1 MLGIL
6 VCVNVTSRAD
16 GIDNMKTSIR
26 NRATAL
32 GIAAAAGLAGIG
44 ITAGPALASIDSTPA
59 ATAAATQSS
68 GHPTNSLKYADK
80 LVRAF
85 GVGSDVDVERL
96 ATDAVVKT
104 LSEHGDAHAGRWHR
118 IAADS
123 AAGSTYVAYTN
134 LDTGEKMTLGV
145 SNEKS
150 ANGDDDAV
158 RQIRFD
164 D

>member
-1 MLGIL
+1 MTTTLR
-6 VCVNVTSRAD
+6 TRTA
-16 GIDNMKTSIR
+16 
-26 NRATAL
+26 AL
-32 GIAAAAGLAGIG
+32 GIAAVAAFASIGMAG
-44 ITAGPALASIDSTPA
+44 GPALAAADATSAHTADSDA
-59 ATAAATQSS
+59 QSS
-68 GHPTNSLKYADK
+68 GHPTDSLKYADE

-85 GVGSDVDVERL
+85 GVGSDVEVERL

-104 LSEHGDAHAGRWHR
+104 LSEHGDAHASRWHR
-118 IAADS
+118 VAADS

-145 SNEKS
+145 SNERS
-150 ANGDDDAV
+150 ANGDDEAV

>member
-1 MLGIL
+1 MDTT
-6 VCVNVTSRAD
+6 VHARTV
-16 GIDNMKTSIR
+16 
-26 NRATAL
+26 AL
-32 GIAAAAGLAGIG
+32 GI
-44 ITAGPALASIDSTPA
+44 TAIAALASIGLAGSPA
-59 ATAAATQSS
+59 LAASDTTSASPSATAAQSS
-68 GHPTNSLKYADK
+68 GYPTTSLTYADE
-80 LVRAF
+80 LVTAF
-85 GVGSDVDVERL
+85 GIGSDVDVERL

-104 LSEHGDAHAGRWHR
+104 LGEHGDAHASRWHR

-134 LDTGEKMTLGV
+134 LDTGEEMTLGV

-150 ANGDDDAV
+150 ANGDDEAV

>member
-1 MLGIL
+1 MDTT
-6 VCVNVTSRAD
+6 VHARTV
-16 GIDNMKTSIR
+16 
-26 NRATAL
+26 AL
-32 GIAAAAGLAGIG
+32 GI
-44 ITAGPALASIDSTPA
+44 TAIAALASIGLAGSPA
-59 ATAAATQSS
+59 LAASDTTSATAAQSS
-68 GHPTNSLKYADK
+68 GYPTTSLTYADE
-80 LVRAF
+80 LVTAF
-85 GVGSDVDVERL
+85 GIGSDVDVERL

-104 LSEHGDAHAGRWHR
+104 LREHGDAHASRWHR

-134 LDTGEKMTLGV
+134 LDTGEEMTLGV

-150 ANGDDDAV
+150 ANGDDEAV

>member
-1 MLGIL
+1 MR
-6 VCVNVTSRAD
+6 TSLRKRA
-16 GIDNMKTSIR
+16 
-26 NRATAL
+26 AAL
-32 GIAAAAGLAGIG
+32 GIATVAGLAGIG
-44 ITAGPALASIDSTPA
+44 VTAGPALASTDSTSV
-59 ATAAATQSS
+59 ATTAKDTQSS
-68 GHPTNSLKYADK
+68 GHPTTSLKYADD

-85 GVGSDVDVERL
+85 GVGSDVEVEKL

-104 LSEHGDAHAGRWHR
+104 LSEHGDAHASRWHR

-134 LDTGEKMTLGV
+134 LDTGEMMTLGV

-150 ANGDDDAV
+150 AKGSNHAV

>member
-1 MLGIL
+1 MDTT
-6 VCVNVTSRAD
+6 VHARTV
-16 GIDNMKTSIR
+16 
-26 NRATAL
+26 AL
-32 GIAAAAGLAGIG
+32 GI
-44 ITAGPALASIDSTPA
+44 TAIAALASIGLAGSPA
-59 ATAAATQSS
+59 LAASDTTLASPSATATQSS
-68 GHPTNSLKYADK
+68 GYPTTPLTYADE
-80 LVRAF
+80 LVTAF
-85 GVGSDVDVERL
+85 GIGSDVDVERL

-104 LSEHGDAHAGRWHR
+104 LGEHGDAHASRWHR

-134 LDTGEKMTLGV
+134 LDTGEEMTLGV

-150 ANGDDDAV
+150 ANGDDEAV

>member
-1 MLGIL
+1 MDTA
-6 VCVNVTSRAD
+6 VRAR
-16 GIDNMKTSIR
+16 T
-26 NRATAL
+26 AAL
-32 GIAAAAGLAGIG
+32 GITAIAALTSIGLAGN
-44 ITAGPALASIDSTPA
+44 PALAASDTTTTST
-59 ATAAATQSS
+59 TAAAVQSS
-68 GHPTNSLKYADK
+68 GHSTTSLKYADE

-85 GVGSDVDVERL
+85 GTGSDVDVERL

-104 LSEHGDAHAGRWHR
+104 LSEHGDSHASRWHR

-134 LDTGEKMTLGV
+134 LDTGEEMTLGV

-150 ANGDDDAV
+150 ADGDDEAV

-164 D
+164 G

>member
-1 MLGIL
+1 MDTT
-6 VCVNVTSRAD
+6 VHASTV
-16 GIDNMKTSIR
+16 
-26 NRATAL
+26 AL
-32 GIAAAAGLAGIG
+32 GI
-44 ITAGPALASIDSTPA
+44 TAIAALASIGLAGSQALA
-59 ATAAATQSS
+59 ASDTTLASPSATATQSS
-68 GHPTNSLKYADK
+68 GYPTTSLTYADE
-80 LVRAF
+80 LVTAF
-85 GVGSDVDVERL
+85 GIGSDVDVERL

-104 LSEHGDAHAGRWHR
+104 LGEHGDAHASRWHR

-134 LDTGEKMTLGV
+134 LDTGEEMTLGV

-150 ANGDDDAV
+150 ANGDDEAV

>member
-1 MLGIL
+1 MR
-6 VCVNVTSRAD
+6 TSLRKRA
-16 GIDNMKTSIR
+16 
-26 NRATAL
+26 AAL
-32 GIAAAAGLAGIG
+32 GIATVAGFAGIG
-44 ITAGPALASIDSTPA
+44 VTAGSALASTDSA
-59 ATAAATQSS
+59 SVATTAKDTQSS
-68 GHPTNSLKYADK
+68 GHPTTSLEYADD

-85 GVGSDVDVERL
+85 GVGSDVEVEKL

-104 LSEHGDAHAGRWHR
+104 LSEHGDAHASRWHR

-134 LDTGEKMTLGV
+134 LETGEMMTLGV

-150 ANGDDDAV
+150 ANGSNHAV